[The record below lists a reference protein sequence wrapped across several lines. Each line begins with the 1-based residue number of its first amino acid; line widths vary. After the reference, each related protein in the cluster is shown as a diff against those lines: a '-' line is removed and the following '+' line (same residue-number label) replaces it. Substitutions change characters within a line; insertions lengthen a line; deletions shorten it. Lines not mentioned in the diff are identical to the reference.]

1 MTLEQWERRTEWPLT
16 ALSLIFFVLYA
27 WQILAQPTG
36 VWNQAADWA
45 MNGMWALFAADYL
58 IGLVLA
64 KDRWTYAKSHMLDL
78 AVCVLPMIRPLR
90 LLRVLTALNALHRTG
105 GMALRGRIAVY
116 VTGSVTMILLI
127 GALSVLDAERHAAGS
142 NIKSFGDAIW
152 WAFTT
157 ITTVGY
163 GDRYPVTTTGRVI
176 AVLLM
181 IGGIAM
187 LGIITGSLAS
197 WIVDMIGAE
206 DQKSSQI
213 TRHQIENV
221 TNDLADIKATL
232 RTLQKDTQEAA
243 PNHNSERKL

>member
-1 MTLEQWERRTEWPLT
+1 
-16 ALSLIFFVLYA
+16 
-27 WQILAQPTG
+27 
-36 VWNQAADWA
+36 

-58 IGLVLA
+58 IGLLLA
-64 KDRWTYAKSHMLDL
+64 KDRWTYAKGHMLDL

-142 NIKSFGDAIW
+142 NIKSFGDALW

-163 GDRYPVTTTGRVI
+163 GDRYPVTTTGRII

-213 TRHQIENV
+213 TRRQIENV

>member
-16 ALSLIFFVLYA
+16 VLSLIFFVLYA

-36 VWNQAADWA
+36 MWNKAADWA

-58 IGLVLA
+58 VGLVLA
-64 KDRWTYAKSHMLDL
+64 KDRWAYIKSHVLDL

-127 GALSVLDAERHAAGS
+127 GSLSVLDAERHAAGS
-142 NIKSFGDAIW
+142 NIRSFGDAIW

-187 LGIITGSLAS
+187 LGIVTGSLAS
-197 WIVDMIGAE
+197 WIVDMISAE
-206 DQKSSQI
+206 DQKSNQI
-213 TRHQIENV
+213 TRQQIEDV
-221 TNDLADIKATL
+221 ARSLEDITTTL
-232 RTLQKDTQEAA
+232 RTLQKDTQKAA
-243 PNHNSERKL
+243 LNHNNERKP